1 MGILDIFRKPTEPS
15 PANAPGSGPA
25 ITPQP
30 VDPEPLAHLVGGG
43 MLGNVQVIGD
53 TTHITQEQRDK
64 LKAFGIDL
72 DAVIASGGTSGLSG
86 LQMSGLQFGAP
97 DDSVSKLERLAALR
111 DRGALTEAEF
121 AAEKK
126 KLLG

>member
-1 MGILDIFRKPTEPS
+1 MGILDIFR
-15 PANAPGSGPA
+15 APKE
-25 ITPQP
+25 PQP
-30 VDPEPLAHLVGGG
+30 GTGPVPAPDSLAELVGGG

-72 DAVIASGGTSGLSG
+72 DAVIAAGGVSNV
-86 LQMSGLQFGAP
+86 QFGAP

-126 KLLG
+126 KLIG

>member
-1 MGILDIFRKPTEPS
+1 MGILDIFR
-15 PANAPGSGPA
+15 APQE
-25 ITPQP
+25 PQP
-30 VDPEPLAHLVGGG
+30 GAAPAPAPDSLAELVGGG

-72 DAVIASGGTSGLSG
+72 DAVIASGGVTNV
-86 LQMSGLQFGAP
+86 QFGG
-97 DDSVSKLERLAALR
+97 DDTISQLERLAALR
-111 DRGALTEAEF
+111 DRGALTEVEF

-126 KLLG
+126 KLLSS